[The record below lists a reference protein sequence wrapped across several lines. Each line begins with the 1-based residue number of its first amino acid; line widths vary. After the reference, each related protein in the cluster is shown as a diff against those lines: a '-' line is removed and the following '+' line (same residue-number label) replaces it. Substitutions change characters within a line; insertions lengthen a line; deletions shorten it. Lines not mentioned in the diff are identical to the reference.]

1 MRQAPV
7 LIPGFRFAGISAG
20 IKKSSANDLAL
31 IFSEAPAVT
40 AGVFTANKIK
50 AAPVKLAIKHI
61 ASQKG
66 QAIIVNSGNANA
78 CTGNRGI
85 KDAKATI
92 DSLAKELGISSAL
105 VYASST
111 GVIGRPLPIEKIKKA
126 VPELVRSLSP
136 SSLDQVASAI
146 MTTDTF
152 AKLSSRKIR
161 IGGKT
166 GTIAGIAKGAGMICP
181 NMATMLCF
189 IMTDIAIKP
198 QALDSA
204 LRDAAQKSFN
214 RIRIDN
220 DMSTND
226 TAMVMANGLLKN
238 APITKNSPLYRKFA
252 NALDEVTYELSKMIV
267 QDGEGATKLVEIAV
281 KGAGTEGDAEKV
293 ARAVADSM
301 LVKTAIYGRDPNW
314 GRIIAAAGYSGA
326 KVDETKL
333 DIYLDKIKLVSGGVG
348 TGKEAIARNLLARKE
363 ITITINLRSGT
374 KSANVLTCD
383 LTKKYIEIN
392 AHYTT

>member
-1 MRQAPV
+1 MRQATAI
-7 LIPGFRFAGISAG
+7 IPGFRFAGISAG

-31 IFSEAPAVT
+31 IFSETPAVT
-40 AGVFTANKIK
+40 AGVFTTNKIK
-50 AAPVKLAIKHI
+50 AAPVKLALKHI

-85 KDAKATI
+85 KDAKDTI
-92 DSLAKELGISSAL
+92 DSLAKELGISPAL

-126 VPELVRSLSP
+126 IPELVGSLSP
-136 SSLDQVASAI
+136 SSLQQVASAI

-198 QALDSA
+198 QALGSA
-204 LRDAAQKSFN
+204 LKDAVQRSFN

-252 NALDEVTYELSKMIV
+252 NALDEVTHELSKMIV
-267 QDGEGATKLVEIAV
+267 QDGEGATKLVEIVV

-301 LVKTAIYGRDPNW
+301 LVKTAIYGMDPNW
-314 GRIIAAAGYSGA
+314 GRIIAATGYSGA
-326 KVDETKL
+326 KVDENKL
-333 DIYLDKIKLVSGGVG
+333 DIYLDKIKLVSRGTG
-348 TGKEAIARNLLARKE
+348 TGKEAIARKLLANKD

-374 KSANVLTCD
+374 KSAKVLTCD
-383 LTKKYIEIN
+383 LTEKYIEIN